1 MTGETALPAGF
12 EALAPYARTWG
23 QLNRQADRYI
33 MRQETPMAEL
43 RAFYEA
49 AAPRLEEIFTHL
61 DGFPPDDLPPA
72 EALLYRTVLGLTE
85 VVQSVEVF
93 GRSDMRHSPSP
104 HHVRIDGLEPF
115 EVVG

>member
-1 MTGETALPAGF
+1 MTGEIALPAGF

-23 QLNRQADRYI
+23 RLTSQSDRYMMRQA
-33 MRQETPMAEL
+33 TPMAEL
-43 RAFYEA
+43 QAFYDA

-61 DGFPPDDLPPA
+61 DGFPPDELPAP

-85 VVQSVEVF
+85 VVQAVEVF

-104 HHVRIDGLEPF
+104 HHVKVEGLEPY
-115 EVVG
+115 EVGG